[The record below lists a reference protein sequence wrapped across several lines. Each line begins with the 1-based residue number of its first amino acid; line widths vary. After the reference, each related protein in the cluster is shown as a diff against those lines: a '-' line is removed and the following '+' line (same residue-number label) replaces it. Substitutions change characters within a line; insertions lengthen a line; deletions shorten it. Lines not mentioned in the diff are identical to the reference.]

1 MVSAGDC
8 FFCGKLVILFIRM
21 SSLKKLG
28 KYEILK
34 PLGSGGMGSVYLARD
49 PLIGRFVAIK
59 TLNLDVEEELEKSDI
74 ESFFNEAKVAGTL
87 IHPNIVTIF
96 DAGIDE
102 GIPYIVMEYFD
113 GIPLSKFME
122 TRELTTKEKIEILKK
137 IGNAIDFAHSK
148 GVIHR
153 DIKPANILINDKKE
167 VKIADFGI
175 ARIISSQKLKQ
186 SVAIGTPAYIAPEQA
201 IGEAIDQRADI
212 FSFAVVAFELISGV
226 APFLGSDYNSTL
238 YNVLY
243 AEPREA
249 RKLKDSGIDEEKW
262 KMVFKKALS
271 KSPEKRFST
280 ANDLVEALEETIL
293 SDRVMKPIR
302 QTPDIQ
308 VETRTLRVSRR
319 RLEMRAYLISILSP
333 FRSALKAIKTLF
345 STPAILQ
352 RTIIITI
359 LFLVSISI
367 LSLFLLTPG
376 KKGVKKEE
384 ILPPVK
390 VEEKKP
396 VEEVSLPPPVEPATQ
411 EPQGIILQI
420 FSDPPHAKVFI
431 DGEEKGETPLF
442 IPGVGK
448 SEITLRLEK
457 AGYIPVTRKISID
470 PSEGDKKVEIN
481 LKSAEAVSMSINVI
495 SEPDGAKVFING
507 RIVGITPLKSYP
519 LPYGTY
525 QIAVEKEG
533 YKPKYDE
540 IKVLKAGKQTISFT
554 LEPIPKIEEKRIPR
568 EGELVEMNENV
579 VRPKKILGEYPT
591 TPSNF
596 KKRGKFSVNLS
607 FIVDEKGDVKEINIE
622 KSSGEPELD
631 RAAIRALNGWKFTPP
646 TLEGVKVKVRNR
658 IIFTFVIE

>member
-1 MVSAGDC
+1 
-8 FFCGKLVILFIRM
+8 M

-59 TLNLDVEEELEKSDI
+59 TLNLEVEGELEKSDI

-96 DAGIDE
+96 DAGIEE
-102 GIPYIVMEYFD
+102 GIPYIVMEFFD

-122 TRELTTKEKIEILKK
+122 TRELTSREKIEILKR
-137 IGNAIDFAHSK
+137 IANAIDFAHSR

-175 ARIISSQKLKQ
+175 ARIISSHKLKQ

-212 FSFAVVAFELISGV
+212 FSFAVVAYELISGV
-226 APFLGSDYNSTL
+226 SPFLGSDYNSTL

-243 AEPREA
+243 AKPREA
-249 RKLKDSGIDEEKW
+249 RKLKDAGIDEEKW

-302 QTPDIQ
+302 QTSNIQ
-308 VETRTLRVSRR
+308 VETRTLRVSRK
-319 RLEMRAYLISILSP
+319 RLEMLAYLISILSP
-333 FRSALKAIKTLF
+333 LKSASKAIKNLF
-345 STPAILQ
+345 STQAVSQ
-352 RTIIITI
+352 RAIIITI
-359 LFLVSISI
+359 LFLVVISI
-367 LSLFLLTPG
+367 LSVFLLAPG
-376 KKGVKKEE
+376 KKEVKKEE

-390 VEEKKP
+390 VEEKKT
-396 VEEVSLPPPVEPATQ
+396 VEEVPSPPVEPVIQ
-411 EPQGIILQI
+411 QPQGIILQI

-457 AGYIPVTRKISID
+457 AGYIPVTRKISVD

-481 LKSAEAVSMSINVI
+481 LKSVEAISMNINVI

-507 RIVGITPLKSYP
+507 RIAGITPLKSYP
-519 LPYGTY
+519 LSYGTH
-525 QIAVEKEG
+525 QIAIEKEG
-533 YKPKYDE
+533 YKSIYDE
-540 IKVLKAGKQTISFT
+540 IKVLKGGKQTISFT
-554 LEPIPKIEEKRIPR
+554 LEPVQKIEEKKIPR
-568 EGELVEMNENV
+568 EGELVEMNEKV
-579 VRPKKILGEYPT
+579 IRPKKISGEYPT

-596 KKRGKFSVNLS
+596 KKRGRFSVGLS

-631 RAAIRALNGWKFTPP
+631 RAALKALNGWKFTSP